1 MVKLWRATA
10 NFESGQ
16 MLASQYYMFEAFREK
31 TLSESIEKLSEFSNL
46 VANRGSVC
54 NDFDVPIENIY
65 KIDINNKKL
74 FKEIGHLVDD
84 IFENFEKHLIKFE
97 NYRNKISYKNEY
109 QLFDKRVLEFA
120 NKMVE
125 DIKF

>member
-1 MVKLWRATA
+1 MPREA
-10 NFESGQ
+10 
-16 MLASQYYMFEAFREK
+16 ASMGCV
-31 TLSESIEKLSEFSNL
+31 IL
-46 VANRGSVC
+46 VANRGSVR
-54 NDFDVPIENIY
+54 NNFDVPIENVY
-65 KIDINNKKL
+65 KIDLSNKKSL
-74 FKEIGHLVDD
+74 KKINYLVDD

-109 QLFDKRVLEFA
+109 QLFDNKVLEFA